1 MNEKNKNENGE
12 KMLKELFDY
21 IFGVNNYKAFVN
33 GKTACN
39 NKDCDCEKTKTIK
52 DLYNDY
58 TDKIAAYKGLEM
70 SNIVDNNQNNIGVKL
85 MYAVPGVDKK
95 DLSVALE
102 GNTCIVSS
110 KERVFYFGKLES
122 KVRMKFDIDYDKT
135 VTKFENGVL
144 YIFLLKKNNE
154 SKQFKLN
161 IQ

>member
-21 IFGVNNYKAFVN
+21 IFGANNYKAFVN

-39 NKDCDCEKTKTIK
+39 NKNCDCEKTKTAK
-52 DLYNDY
+52 DLYKDY
-58 TDKIAAYKGLEM
+58 ADNIAYKGLEM
-70 SNIVDNNQNNIGVKL
+70 SNILDDDQNNIGVKL
-85 MYAVPGVDKK
+85 MYAIPGVDKK

-102 GNTCIVSS
+102 ENTCIVSS
-110 KERVFYFGKLES
+110 KEKVFYFGKLES

-144 YIFLLKKNNE
+144 SISLFKKKNE